1 MDVKDDRRNPPEQ
14 HKRPFKKNNAIIINS
29 ITYPAWFS
37 PENGANCAFQL
48 VFFLA
53 SFSGW
58 KMGWQQQQQQQE
70 RNRRWTRRTGQKTGR
85 KTTKN
90 KNDADVDADVDDRSI
105 VSSNRVPVRPS
116 FEIFCFFF
124 FFEKKF
130 DVKESSVSPSK
141 KKFKIGRKFL
151 LYFFFFVC
159 VTFCG
164 AVYFSLFSR
173 KRSHA
178 LLRFVAE
185 KPSKTQ

>member
-1 MDVKDDRRNPPEQ
+1 
-14 HKRPFKKNNAIIINS
+14 
-29 ITYPAWFS
+29 
-37 PENGANCAFQL
+37 
-48 VFFLA
+48 
-53 SFSGW
+53 
-58 KMGWQQQQQQQE
+58 MGWQQQQQQQE

-141 KKFKIGRKFL
+141 KNSKLVGSFFCISFFLCVSHFAAPFIFRCSQGNGRTL
-151 LYFFFFVC
+151 FFGSWLKNPV
-159 VTFCG
+159 
-164 AVYFSLFSR
+164 
-173 KRSHA
+173 
-178 LLRFVAE
+178 
-185 KPSKTQ
+185 KPSKTQYNLVQPSKTQQNPVQPSTTQ